1 MRYHT
6 LAASVAVAVALL
18 SWPIHAAERTA
29 VLNIRNADCV
39 LCPPIVRRS
48 LLRVPGVKDVK
59 ISQASQMADFVATI
73 QYDDAVANDAALIAA
88 TTKVG
93 FPSSVA
99 SQN

>member
-1 MRYHT
+1 MRYHP

-18 SWPIHAAERTA
+18 SWPLHAAERTV
-29 VLNIRNADCV
+29 VLDIKNADCV

-59 ISQASQMADFVATI
+59 ISQASQMADFVVTI
-73 QYDDAVANDAALIAA
+73 QYEDAVANDAALIAA
-88 TTKVG
+88 TTKAG
-93 FPSSVA
+93 FPSHIT